1 MFNTMNDF
9 DFDFHRLLHG
19 VLPPEQ
25 VMRIGKIP
33 YGVALPVNWRSRE
46 VYLTSKDAQKIR
58 FHQSHGMTGLSARS
72 ILKTVEDG
80 DYYKNSH
87 RGTDLQLEVVFHD
100 PLDPKCCHFLVL
112 ARDKEDRGFFV
123 RTFYRANNMTRS
135 KLKQAERLLWQSK
148 IDYFK
153 GIL

>member
-1 MFNTMNDF
+1 
-9 DFDFHRLLHG
+9 
-19 VLPPEQ
+19 
-25 VMRIGKIP
+25 
-33 YGVALPVNWRSRE
+33 
-46 VYLTSKDAQKIR
+46 
-58 FHQSHGMTGLSARS
+58 MTGLSARS